1 MTTNVLRQTGPR
13 LHNYLEIGQNPWC
26 LTSYP
31 EVIPLYDTGP
41 TGSLIRHSQGLNSSS
56 AIGWVTLGTLFSLSG
71 FQQAHLWMV
80 ITCCTCEV
88 VVRTG
93 PASRACD
100 LCSCIGPCAEKDP
113 PSGLM
118 FWSCHIEICNNFVF
132 ELVFHTWSLR
142 GPSSTHVSR
151 RDMCSMYICHFCCP
165 IHIQYLQ
172 CPWAQN
178 SSGAVMHGDSGRLK

>member
-71 FQQAHLWMV
+71 FQQAYLWMV
-80 ITCCTCEV
+80 ITCRTCKV
-88 VVRTG
+88 VVRT
-93 PASRACD
+93 RACD
-100 LCSCIGPCAEKDP
+100 LCSCKGPCAEKDP

-118 FWSCHIEICNNFVF
+118 LWSITNELKPEDENSVTGKECNTSTIRVTAA
-132 ELVFHTWSLR
+132 EVLVTRIF
-142 GPSSTHVSR
+142 
-151 RDMCSMYICHFCCP
+151 
-165 IHIQYLQ
+165 
-172 CPWAQN
+172 
-178 SSGAVMHGDSGRLK
+178 K